1 MKRPLVISAA
11 TAALALAAV
20 VPSTFAATPD
30 QSCWGVVSAQLARYS
45 GGLGGHISEQSEPRL
60 GLGNVA
66 RLFLGPD
73 GKVYELGTLLASI
86 DGIEATA
93 CP

>member
-1 MKRPLVISAA
+1 MKRSLTVGTAVAA
-11 TAALALAAV
+11 MALATI

-30 QSCWGVVSAQLARYS
+30 ESCWGVVSAQLAQYS

-73 GKVYELGTLLASI
+73 GKVYELGMLLASI
-86 DGIEATA
+86 DGIDETY